1 MDEMNL
7 CSTFFTNKRGSE
19 TNSMIEENNS
29 YQNRKDN
36 NSEEEYSEIYLS
48 LIWNRGKL
56 GAAYYDTSTC
66 LLHLFSDQPEVN
78 PDFPLVKLMLKQ
90 VQPTVVLISSRT
102 DENLI
107 KILLQHKN
115 LTDLEDIMTNQ
126 TNKFIQFL
134 PYIQFSY
141 EAARHYLRFLNI
153 PSIPKNLN
161 ETEKHIYLS
170 ALINFTN
177 ISLVRSCGALLNY
190 LQKERI
196 GIQLEEESASVPVL
210 GITAFS
216 LRDIVNIDENS
227 FSALQIFNQQSMLSA
242 SANRNTTREDLSLYG
257 IINKC
262 KSSFGSKYLK
272 KLLLQPTQDIE
283 ILKQRQDAV
292 AYFVT
297 PQNVEVVYNLQNC
310 LKNIKH
316 IPRILSHMLN
326 SHASVNDWKAL
337 YKTVYNS
344 VLIKDICGMQPQ
356 SIYIFRKITE
366 TFTSDLCRI
375 SSLIN
380 KIIDFQESDNQNHF
394 VVKPGV
400 DERLDYKKRTYNG
413 LPDFMTKVAQKELEK
428 LSSEIQECN
437 VIYLPQLG
445 YLLAIPL
452 TEKMKTEEC
461 YDIPGLEFI
470 FFSNNM
476 VHYKSANT
484 KELDSL
490 LGDTQCE
497 IIDHE
502 TWIMH
507 KLQNVILETSN
518 VLLNVMNYSAE
529 LDCLISLALIAK
541 EFNYIRPE
549 ITRDGIL
556 HIVKGRH
563 PLQEHC
569 VSSFVPND
577 TKSGGKYGKV
587 KLLTGPNASGK
598 SVYLKQVALIV
609 YLAHIGSFVPAEM
622 AKITI
627 IDHIFTRIHTVESI
641 SVGLSTFMIDI
652 NQMSVALRYATSNSL
667 VIIDEFGKGT
677 EAMDGLAL
685 LASSLQFWLKENVNC
700 PHCFVS
706 THFHS
711 LLNILNPAE
720 QLCYQTMDTL
730 LEDGNL
736 IFLYQLKDG
745 KTDGS
750 YAHHVATLAG
760 IPSKLVDRAK
770 EIADILKNNKEIIP
784 IKNIANM

>member
-1 MDEMNL
+1 
-7 CSTFFTNKRGSE
+7 
-19 TNSMIEENNS
+19 
-29 YQNRKDN
+29 
-36 NSEEEYSEIYLS
+36 
-48 LIWNRGKL
+48 
-56 GAAYYDTSTC
+56 
-66 LLHLFSDQPEVN
+66 
-78 PDFPLVKLMLKQ
+78 
-90 VQPTVVLISSRT
+90 
-102 DENLI
+102 
-107 KILLQHKN
+107 
-115 LTDLEDIMTNQ
+115 
-126 TNKFIQFL
+126 
-134 PYIQFSY
+134 
-141 EAARHYLRFLNI
+141 
-153 PSIPKNLN
+153 
-161 ETEKHIYLS
+161 
-170 ALINFTN
+170 
-177 ISLVRSCGALLNY
+177 
-190 LQKERI
+190 
-196 GIQLEEESASVPVL
+196 
-210 GITAFS
+210 
-216 LRDIVNIDENS
+216 
-227 FSALQIFNQQSMLSA
+227 MLSA
-242 SANRNTTREDLSLYG
+242 STNRNTTREDLSLYG

-272 KLLLQPTQDIE
+272 KLLLQPTQDLE

-310 LKNIKH
+310 LKNIKY

-337 YKTVYNS
+337 YK
-344 VLIKDICGMQPQ
+344 
-356 SIYIFRKITE
+356 ITE
-366 TFTSDLCRI
+366 TFTTDLCRI

-428 LSSEIQECN
+428 LSSEIQECS

-470 FFSNNM
+470 FFSNNV

-497 IIDHE
+497 ITDHE
-502 TWIMH
+502 TRIMH
-507 KLQNVILETSN
+507 KLQNVILEASN

-577 TKSGGKYGKV
+577 TMSGGKYGKV

-652 NQMSVALRYATSNSL
+652 NQMSVALHYATSNSL

-711 LLNILNPAE
+711 LLNIVNSSE
-720 QLCYQTMDTL
+720 QLCYQVSQ
-730 LEDGNL
+730 
-736 IFLYQLKDG
+736 IKIIY
-745 KTDGS
+745 
-750 YAHHVATLAG
+750 
-760 IPSKLVDRAK
+760 PSH
-770 EIADILKNNKEIIP
+770 
-784 IKNIANM
+784 